1 MISVNGYRQDKV
13 LTIAAALEARSE
25 HPLAGAI
32 LAKASPGEEA
42 SDVEAV
48 PGNGLVGRL
57 ASEEVR
63 LGRPGFIGTRSLDD
77 DVVRLQDAGATVVLV
92 ERSGV
97 LVGAV
102 GVRDE
107 LRREVPGVV
116 LALKDP
122 PLRIAEIV
130 MLTGD
135 NRRTATALAESAGI
149 DEVAAELLPED
160 KARAI
165 EELQQRHHAAMVG
178 DSINDAPALATASVG
193 IAMGRWAATSPTK
206 RRMSHSWAKI
216 SITFP
221 RRCITLED
229 LWASCARTSPCPPLF
244 FLFLSP
250 WLARSDGVGG
260 RGRRSRARG
269 GRRNR
274 KRPESGPLV
283 PRPRSKLGGL

>member
-1 MISVNGYRQDKV
+1 VISVNGYRQDKV

-178 DSINDAPALATASVG
+178 DGINDAPALATASVG
-193 IAMGRWAATSPTK
+193 IAMGAVGSDVANETADVAL
-206 RRMSHSWAKI
+206 MG
-216 SITFP
+216 
-221 RRCITLED
+221 ED
-229 LWASCARTSPCPPLF
+229 LHHLPQALHHA
-244 FLFLSP
+244 
-250 WLARSDGVGG
+250 
-260 RGRRSRARG
+260 RRSVGIMRQNLALSASILLVLIPLAGSERWG
-269 GRRNR
+269 WRPWSPFTSSRR
-274 KRPESGPLV
+274 S
-283 PRPRSKLGGL
+283 S

>member
-178 DSINDAPALATASVG
+178 DGINDAPALATASVG

-206 RRMSHSWAKI
+206 RG
-216 SITFP
+216 
-221 RRCITLED
+221 C
-229 LWASCARTSPCPPLF
+229 RTH
-244 FLFLSP
+244 
-250 WLARSDGVGG
+250 
-260 RGRRSRARG
+260 GRRSPSPSPGAASRSKICGHHA
-269 GRRNR
+269 
-274 KRPESGPLV
+274 PE
-283 PRPRSKLGGL
+283 PRPVRLYSSCSYPLGWLGAMGLAAVVAVHELAEVVVIGNGLRAARLSPARALN